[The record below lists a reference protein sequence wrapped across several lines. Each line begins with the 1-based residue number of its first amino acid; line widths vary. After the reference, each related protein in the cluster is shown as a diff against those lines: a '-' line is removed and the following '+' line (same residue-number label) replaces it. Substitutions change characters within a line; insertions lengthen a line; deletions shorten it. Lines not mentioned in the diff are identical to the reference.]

1 MKSKMKNHYFS
12 NTLFLK
18 FNIMKFPKILLLIVS
33 ILLFSCNDQK
43 VKPFES
49 IAPKEFADKIKTTE
63 NPQILDVRTPDE
75 FESEHIE
82 NARNINWNNEDFAD
96 KANLVYDKSKPVFVY
111 CLSGGRSKKA
121 AKKLNELGFT
131 NVYELDG
138 GILSWN
144 EEGLSGPSTEKVGM
158 TMNDFNDLLNTDK
171 KVLVDFYAEWC
182 GPCKQMEPSILRMQK
197 EMADK
202 VVIIRIDVDKNKTL
216 AETMKITSLPT
227 ILIYEN
233 KAVQKKIIGLT
244 SEQNLKEQLQ

>member
-1 MKSKMKNHYFS
+1 
-12 NTLFLK
+12 
-18 FNIMKFPKILLLIVS
+18 MKFPQILFVIMLS
-33 ILLFSCNDQK
+33 LLFACHNQK
-43 VKPFES
+43 AKTFETL
-49 IAPKEFADKIKTTE
+49 APKEFAAKIKTTK

-82 NARNINWNNEDFAD
+82 NARNINWNNENFAEN
-96 KANLVYDKSKPVFVY
+96 ATLAYDKSKPVFVY

-121 AKKLNELGFT
+121 SKKLSELGFT

-138 GILSWN
+138 GILGWN
-144 EEGLSGPSTEKVGM
+144 EEGLSSPSTAPIGM

-197 EMADK
+197 EMTDK
-202 VVIIRIDVDKNKTL
+202 VVVVRIDVDKNKTL
-216 AETMKITSLPT
+216 AETLKINQLPT

-233 KAVQKKIIGLT
+233 KAVQNKIIGLT
-244 SEQNLKEQLQ
+244 SEENLKKQLQ